1 MKLTSVKSLP
11 KAAAKYSYSV
21 AWIMVILSLC
31 MTIMFWRM
39 VREESYQNA
48 SVRFDFRVQEIV
60 TSIKKRLLAY
70 EQVLLGGSGLFA
82 ASNEV
87 TRNEWKT
94 YVEKLNIEQNYP
106 GILGIGYSTLIS
118 PKNKDKFI
126 ASVRNKGFKD
136 FWIWPEGKREIYTTI
151 IYLEPFKGRNLRAF
165 GYDMFTNPVRKTAMA
180 QARDEG
186 MTSISGKVTLVQETD
201 KDFQF
206 GFLMY
211 VPIYKQ
217 NAPLYTVE
225 QRRKALLG
233 YVYSPFRMHDLIGGI
248 LGEQFNILDLIIYD
262 GKKES
267 NDNIMFL
274 NNPSDTVSVKHEQPV
289 FILSKEIT
297 FNKHTWTLKF
307 TSLPEFNKTIDSEK
321 GWIALIA
328 GGAITLLFFTVA
340 MSLTTTRKL
349 YKKTEQILES
359 TGEGIFGIDLKGYC
373 TFVNKSAIE
382 MFGFDPILCN
392 KKIHE
397 LIHHSYPDGEKYP
410 VEECHIYKS
419 LISKSEFIQDDEV
432 FWRAD
437 GTSFPVEYSF
447 NPIMEK
453 GEVKGGVVTFTD
465 ITKRKKSEKIIED
478 SLKEK
483 DVLLREIHHRVKNN
497 MQIIS
502 SLLNLQSA
510 YFQDNEAVNVFK
522 ESQNRIRSMA
532 LIHEKLYQSGNIEG
546 VKLRDYVQDLASHL
560 MSSYSLD
567 STKIRLT
574 ADIENVSLGID
585 NAISLGLIVNE
596 LLSNAFK
603 YAFPNGAS
611 GEIILS
617 YKPTKENTS
626 TLIISDNGTGF
637 PGDIDFR
644 QTESLGLQLVNT
656 LVEQLEGEIE
666 LNRNNGTEFKI
677 VLPDLNEQDK

>member
-1 MKLTSVKSLP
+1 MKLASIKSLP
-11 KAAAKYSYSV
+11 KAAAKYSYSI
-21 AWIMVILSLC
+21 AWIMVILSIG

-39 VREESYQNA
+39 VREESYHNA

-60 TSIKKRLLAY
+60 TSIKKRLMAY

-82 ASNEV
+82 ASNKV
-87 TRNEWKT
+87 TRSEWKT

-106 GILGIGYSTLIS
+106 GILGIGYSKLIL
-118 PKNKDKFI
+118 PEDKKKFI
-126 ASVRNKGFKD
+126 ESVRKKGFRD
-136 FWIWPEGKREIYTTI
+136 FWIWPEGNREIYTTI
-151 IYLEPFKGRNLRAF
+151 IFLEPFKGRNLRAF
-165 GYDMFTNPVRKTAMA
+165 GYDMFTNPVRKKAMA

-201 KDFQF
+201 KDIQF

-217 NAPLYTVE
+217 NVPLYTVE

-233 YVYSPFRMHDLIGGI
+233 YVYSPFRMNDLIEGI

-267 NDNIMFL
+267 TKSAMFVT
-274 NNPSDTVSVKHEQPV
+274 NSSDTVSTKHDHPV

-359 TGEGIFGIDLKGYC
+359 TGEGIFGIDLKGHC
-373 TFVNKSAIE
+373 TFVNKAAIE
-382 MFGFDPILCN
+382 MLGFDPLQSN

-397 LIHHSYPDGEKYP
+397 LIHHSYPNGEKYP
-410 VEECHIYKS
+410 VGECYICKS
-419 LISKSEFIQDDEV
+419 LIAKSACIIDSEV
-432 FWRAD
+432 FWKAD

-453 GEVKGGVVTFTD
+453 GEIKGGVITFTD

-483 DVLLREIHHRVKNN
+483 DILLREIHHRVKNN

-510 YFQDNEAVNVFK
+510 YFQDREAVNVFR

-532 LIHEKLYQSGNIEG
+532 LIHEKLYQSGNIAG
-546 VKLRDYVQDLASHL
+546 VKLADYVQDLASHL

-567 STKIRLT
+567 STKIRLDT
-574 ADIENVSLGID
+574 DIENVSLGID

-611 GEIILS
+611 GEIKLS
-617 YKPTKENTS
+617 YKSTEGNTS
-626 TLIISDNGTGF
+626 TLIISDNGIGF
-637 PGDIDFR
+637 PEDIDFK

-656 LVEQLEGEIE
+656 LVEQLEGNIE
-666 LNRNNGTEFKI
+666 LCRDNGTEFTI
-677 VLPDLNEQDK
+677 VLPELNNRDK

>member
-1 MKLTSVKSLP
+1 MKLTSIKSLP
-11 KAAAKYSYSV
+11 KAAAKYSYSI

-48 SVRFDFRVQEIV
+48 SVRFDFQVQEIV
-60 TSIKKRLLAY
+60 TSIKKRLVAY

-87 TRNEWKT
+87 TRYEWKT

-106 GILGIGYSTLIS
+106 GILGIGYSKVIL
-118 PKNKDKFI
+118 PANKDKFI
-126 ASVRNKGFKD
+126 ESVRKKGYKN
-136 FWIWPEGKREIYTTI
+136 FWIWPEGNRDIYTTI

-165 GYDMFTNPVRKTAMA
+165 GYDMFTNPVRRKAME
-180 QARDEG
+180 QASNEG

-201 KDFQF
+201 KDVQV

-217 NAPLYTVE
+217 KAPLYTVE
-225 QRRKALLG
+225 QRRDALLG
-233 YVYSPFRMHDLIGGI
+233 YVYSPFRMNDLIEGI
-248 LGEQFNILDLIIYD
+248 LGEQFNIVDLVIYD
-262 GKKES
+262 GKNES
-267 NDNIMFL
+267 NKNIMFIS
-274 NNPSDTVSVKHEQPV
+274 NPSDSVSEKHGHPV
-289 FILSKEIT
+289 FILSKKIT
-297 FNKHTWTLKF
+297 FNKHSWTLKF

-373 TFVNKSAIE
+373 TFVNKSAME
-382 MFGFDPILCN
+382 MFGLDPLQSN

-397 LIHHSYPDGEKYP
+397 LIHHSYPDGKKHP
-410 VEECHIYKS
+410 IGECHIYKS
-419 LISKSEFIQDDEV
+419 LIAKSECIKDDEV

-437 GTSFPVEYSF
+437 GTYFPAEYSF

-483 DVLLREIHHRVKNN
+483 DILLREIHHRVKNN

-510 YFQDNEAVNVFK
+510 YFQDSEAVNVFK

-532 LIHEKLYQSGNIEG
+532 LIHEKLYQSGNIAG
-546 VKLRDYVQDLASHL
+546 VKLGDYVQDLASHL

-574 ADIENVSLGID
+574 TDIENVSLGID
-585 NAISLGLIVNE
+585 TAISLGLIVNE

-611 GEIILS
+611 GEIKLS
-617 YKPTKENTS
+617 YKPTEGNTS
-626 TLIISDNGTGF
+626 TLIIHDNGIGF
-637 PGDIDFR
+637 PKNIDFR
-644 QTESLGLQLVNT
+644 QTDSLGLQLVNT
-656 LVEQLEGEIE
+656 LVEQLEGNIE
-666 LNRNNGTEFKI
+666 LNRMNGTEFTI
-677 VLPDLNEQDK
+677 VLPNLINRDK

>member
-1 MKLTSVKSLP
+1 MELTSIKSLP

-21 AWIMVILSLC
+21 AWIMVVLSLC

-39 VREESYQNA
+39 VREENYQNA
-48 SVRFDFRVQEIV
+48 SERFDFRVQEIV

-87 TRNEWKT
+87 TRQEWKT
-94 YVEKLNIEQNYP
+94 YVEKLRIEQNYP
-106 GILGIGYSTLIS
+106 GILGIGYSKVIL
-118 PKNKDKFI
+118 PANKEKFVKSI
-126 ASVRNKGFKD
+126 REKGFKD
-136 FWIWPEGKREIYTTI
+136 FWIWPEGKRDIYTTI

-165 GYDMFTNPVRKTAMA
+165 GYDMFTSPVRKKAMA

-186 MTSISGKVTLVQETD
+186 STSISGKVTLVQETD
-201 KDFQF
+201 KDVQF

-211 VPIYKQ
+211 VPIYRQ
-217 NAPLYTVE
+217 NVPLNSVE
-225 QRRKALLG
+225 QRQAALVG
-233 YVYSPFRMHDLIGGI
+233 YVYSPFRMNDLIEGT
-248 LGEQFNILDLIIYD
+248 LGDQFNILNLVIYD
-262 GKKES
+262 GENES
-267 NDNIMFL
+267 SQNIMYAT
-274 NNPSDTVSVKHEQPV
+274 NSSDTIEPNNDQVDFV
-289 FILSKEIT
+289 LSKKII
-297 FNKHTWTLKF
+297 FNKHIWTLKF
-307 TSLPEFNKTIDSEK
+307 ISLPEFNKTIDSEK

-340 MSLTTTRKL
+340 MSLTTSRKL

-382 MFGFDPILCN
+382 MLGFDPLQSR

-397 LIHHSYPDGEKYP
+397 LIHHSYSDGKNYPEK
-410 VEECHIYKS
+410 ECPIYRA
-419 LISKSEFIQDDEV
+419 LVAKSESIKDNEV

-437 GTSFPVEYSF
+437 GTYFPVEYTS
-447 NPIMEK
+447 NPIIEK

-465 ITKRKKSEKIIED
+465 ITKRKKSEKMIED

-502 SLLNLQSA
+502 SLLNLQSS
-510 YFQDNEAVNVFK
+510 YFQDSTAMDVFK

-532 LIHEKLYQSGNIEG
+532 LIHEKLYQSGNLGG
-546 VKLRDYVQDLASHL
+546 VKLGDYVQDLASHL

-567 STKIRLT
+567 SSKIRL
-574 ADIENVSLGID
+574 DYG
-585 NAISLGLIVNE
+585 
-596 LLSNAFK
+596 
-603 YAFPNGAS
+603 Y
-611 GEIILS
+611 
-617 YKPTKENTS
+617 
-626 TLIISDNGTGF
+626 
-637 PGDIDFR
+637 
-644 QTESLGLQLVNT
+644 
-656 LVEQLEGEIE
+656 
-666 LNRNNGTEFKI
+666 
-677 VLPDLNEQDK
+677 

>member
-1 MKLTSVKSLP
+1 MKLTSIKSLP

-21 AWIMVILSLC
+21 SWIMVVLSLC
-31 MTIMFWRM
+31 MTIMFWQL
-39 VREESYQNA
+39 VREENYQNA

-60 TSIKKRLLAY
+60 TSVKKRLLAY

-82 ASNEV
+82 ASNEI

-94 YVEKLNIEQNYP
+94 YVEKLRIEQNYP
-106 GILGIGYSTLIS
+106 GILGIGYSKVIS
-118 PKNKDKFI
+118 SSDKDKFI
-126 ASVRNKGFKD
+126 QSVRKSGFKD
-136 FWIWPEGKREIYTTI
+136 FWIWPEGNRDIYTTI
-151 IYLEPFKGRNLRAF
+151 IFLEPFKGRNLRAF
-165 GYDMFTNPVRKTAMA
+165 GYDMFTNPVRKKAME

-186 MTSISGKVTLVQETD
+186 NTSISGKVTLVQETD
-201 KDFQF
+201 KDIQF

-211 VPIYKQ
+211 VPVYMRHK
-217 NAPLYTVE
+217 PLNTLE
-225 QRRKALLG
+225 ERRSALTG
-233 YVYSPFRMHDLIGGI
+233 YVYSPFRMNDLIEGI
-248 LGEQFNILDLIIYD
+248 LGDEFNILDLIIYD
-262 GKKES
+262 GNTESKKDIMYES
-267 NDNIMFL
+267 I
-274 NNPSDTVSVKHEQPV
+274 PSDSISVNHGSKV
-289 FILSKEIT
+289 FVISKKIT

-382 MFGFDPILCN
+382 MLGFDPLQN
-392 KKIHE
+392 HKKIHE
-397 LIHHSYPDGEKYP
+397 IIHHSYPDGKKYP
-410 VEECHIYKS
+410 ENDCPIHKALVT
-419 LISKSEFIQDDEV
+419 KSECVRDNEV
-432 FWRAD
+432 FWKPD
-437 GTSFPVEYSF
+437 GTYFPVEYSS
-447 NPIMEK
+447 NPIIEK

-465 ITKRKKSEKIIED
+465 ITKRKKSEKMIED

-502 SLLNLQSA
+502 SLLNLQSS
-510 YFQDNEAVNVFK
+510 YFQDSEAVNVFK

-532 LIHEKLYQSGNIEG
+532 LIHEKLYQTGNLAG
-546 VKLRDYVQDLASHL
+546 VKLGDYVQDLATHL

-567 STKIRLT
+567 SNKIKLIT
-574 ADIENVSLGID
+574 DIENVSLGID
-585 NAISLGLIVNE
+585 TAISLGLIVNE

-603 YAFPNGAS
+603 YAFPYDAS
-611 GEIILS
+611 GEIRLS
-617 YKPTKENTS
+617 YKPSDENNS
-626 TLIISDNGTGF
+626 ILIISDNGIGF
-637 PGDIDFR
+637 PENIDFK

-656 LVEQLEGEIE
+656 LVEQLEGNIE
-666 LNRNNGTEFKI
+666 LFRNGGTEFKI
-677 VLPDLNEQDK
+677 ILPDISNRDK

>member
-1 MKLTSVKSLP
+1 MKLTSIKSLP

-60 TSIKKRLLAY
+60 TSVKKRLLAY

-82 ASNEV
+82 ASNNV
-87 TRNEWKT
+87 TRHEWKT

-106 GILGIGYSTLIS
+106 GILGIGYSKVIL
-118 PKNKDKFI
+118 PENKDKFI
-126 ASVRNKGFKD
+126 KSVRKNGFKD
-136 FWIWPEGKREIYTTI
+136 FWIWPEGNRDIYTTI

-165 GYDMFTNPVRKTAMA
+165 GYDMFTNPVRKKAMA

-186 MTSISGKVTLVQETD
+186 ISSISGKVTLVQETD
-201 KDFQF
+201 KDIQF

-217 NAPLYTVE
+217 NEPLNTVE
-225 QRRKALLG
+225 QKRKALLG
-233 YVYSPFRMHDLIGGI
+233 YVYSPFRMNDLIEGI
-248 LGEQFNILDLIIYD
+248 LGEQFNILDLVIYD
-262 GKKES
+262 GEKES
-267 NDNIMFL
+267 NRNIMFVS
-274 NNPSDTVSVKHEQPV
+274 NPSDSVTTAQNHPV
-289 FILSKEIT
+289 FIISKKIT
-297 FNKHTWTLKF
+297 FNKHNWTLKF

-382 MFGFDPILCN
+382 MLGLDPLQSN
-392 KKIHE
+392 KKIHDI
-397 LIHHSYPDGEKYP
+397 IHHSYPDGKNYP
-410 VEECHIYKS
+410 AKECHIYNA
-419 LISKSEFIQDDEV
+419 LHTKSECIKDDEV

-437 GTSFPVEYSF
+437 GTYFPVEYSS
-447 NPIMEK
+447 NPIIEK
-453 GEVKGGVVTFTD
+453 GEVKGGVITFTD

-478 SLKEK
+478 SLREK

-510 YFQDNEAVNVFK
+510 YFQDSEAVNVFK

-532 LIHEKLYQSGNIEG
+532 LIHEKLYQSGNIAG

-567 STKIRLT
+567 SAKIKLVT
-574 ADIENVSLGID
+574 DIENVSLGID
-585 NAISLGLIVNE
+585 TAISLGLIVNE

-603 YAFPNGAS
+603 YAFPNDAS
-611 GEIILS
+611 GEIKLS
-617 YKPTKENTS
+617 YKPTNGNAS
-626 TLIISDNGTGF
+626 TLIISDNGIGF
-637 PGDIDFR
+637 PGNIDFR
-644 QTESLGLQLVNT
+644 RTESLGLQLVNT
-656 LVEQLEGEIE
+656 LVEQLEGNIQ
-666 LNRNNGTEFKI
+666 LNSNNGTKFTI
-677 VLPDLNEQDK
+677 VLPKLNNPDK